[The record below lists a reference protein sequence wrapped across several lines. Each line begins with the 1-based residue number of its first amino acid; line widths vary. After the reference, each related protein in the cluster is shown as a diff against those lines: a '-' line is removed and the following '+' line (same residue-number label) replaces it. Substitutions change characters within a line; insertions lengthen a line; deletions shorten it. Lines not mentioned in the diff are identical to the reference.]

1 MPHSV
6 PPVADAKPVLRLA
19 ALGLFA
25 LLCLATFA
33 GASYVSALRAVDH
46 TLDVL
51 KASDEW
57 MVAFM
62 DTKARARGYA
72 FSEDARFLGGFEA
85 GLDRERAG
93 AKRVGELV
101 QDNPNQQRNVKAA
114 DARARAGMH
123 ASRELV
129 QAIRKGRRDQALA
142 LFATQQS
149 KQDTEAF
156 TRHWREIQVEEG
168 RLLAERRSQARTGAL
183 VAGAGVAA
191 LGVFSFGLLVFA
203 WRLQSARTKLL
214 NQLAREARRRLQ
226 ELSGLATALAN
237 TRSQAEVAEAVL
249 ERGMQIAE
257 ADICTLYRLDETG
270 DALELIADR
279 GLATGLRDRLARI
292 TDESHNS
299 LTLKTLR
306 AGQSIWVEG
315 SEDYA
320 RLFPAL
326 AKANVKGPRAHSFWS
341 VPLIVEGQPAG
352 LLGMGYYRE
361 RKFQPDERSMIETV
375 AQQCAQALLRA
386 ERLEREA
393 EARGWFTTTLRS
405 IGDAVIATD
414 DTGLVRFMNPVAEK
428 LTGHLEDEARGLPL
442 EQVFRIFSERAR
454 QPVESPVTKV
464 LREGRVVGLANHTVL
479 RHKEGRDIPID
490 DSGAPIRNQNGDLLG
505 VVLVFRDVSREKAE
519 LARRDFLGR
528 AGQVLVE
535 SLDSDVTLNAIALL
549 AVPTLADWCAV
560 DVLDAKTGEVRQAA
574 VAHVEPEK
582 LEFARRLRERYP
594 PNPAD
599 QHGVPEVIRTGKAE
613 LYPEIPA
620 ELLEAAA
627 VDAEHLRLIRQ
638 LTLRSAMVVPLK
650 VRGKSFGAL
659 TFIYAESGHLYDA
672 DDLAFAEDFAARA
685 GMALENSLALEEV
698 EAARA
703 LERRLRREA
712 EVASRAKDE
721 FLAMV
726 SHELRTPLN
735 AILGWAQILRS
746 RGPEARIDEGL
757 AVIERNAH
765 AQVKLIEDVLD
776 VSRIIG
782 GKLSLEFEQTDLK
795 QLIESSTESV
805 LPSANSKGLSISVD
819 VEEGCSLIV
828 ADPHRLRQVL
838 MNLLS
843 NAVRFTPAGGRIWV
857 SAHASDSEVR
867 LEVEDNGEGIHR
879 DALPF
884 IFDAFRQ
891 ADSST
896 TRRHGGLG
904 LGLAIV
910 KQIVAAHAGK
920 IEVESKGE
928 GEGSKFVIKL
938 PVSPR
943 VRGVQQPI
951 TLTPPPPP
959 LMAAPRLDRLKLLV
973 VDDEA
978 DARGLLREVLVGLGA
993 EVFSASTARDA
1004 FAKFRQV
1011 APDVLVSDI
1020 SMPEEDGYSLIR
1032 KVRQL
1037 PKGEGGETPAIALT
1051 AYARAVDIER
1061 ALEAGYQVHLTKPV
1075 DPGRLVVLVAELAG
1089 RQGATLGEAEL

>member
-1 MPHSV
+1 
-6 PPVADAKPVLRLA
+6 LA
-19 ALGLFA
+19 ALGLIA

-33 GASYVSALRAVDH
+33 GASYVSALRWVDH

-51 KASDEW
+51 KVSDEW
-57 MVAFM
+57 MVAVL

-72 FSEDARFLGGFEA
+72 FSEDPSFLGTFEA
-85 GLDRERAG
+85 SLGRERA
-93 AKRVGELV
+93 AAQRLGELV
-101 QDNPNQQRNVKAA
+101 QDNPNQLRNVKAA
-114 DARARAGMH
+114 DALALAAMQ
-123 ASRELV
+123 ASQELV
-129 QAIRKGRRDQALA
+129 EAIRRGRRDEALK

-149 KQDTEAF
+149 KQHTRAF
-156 TRHWREIQVEEG
+156 TAHWREIQVEEEL
-168 RLLAERRSQARTGAL
+168 LLAERRSEARSRARI
-183 VAGAGVAA
+183 AGAGVAA
-191 LGVFSFGLLVFA
+191 LGVFSLGLLLFA
-203 WRLQSARTKLL
+203 WRSQSARTKLL
-214 NQLAREARRRLQ
+214 NRLAREARQRLR
-226 ELSGLATALAN
+226 ELSGLATELADA
-237 TRSQAEVAEAVL
+237 RSQAEVARVVI

-257 ADICTLYRLDETG
+257 ADVCTLYRLDETG
-270 DALELIADR
+270 QALELIADR
-279 GLATGLRDRLARI
+279 GLATGLRERLMRI

-299 LTLKTLR
+299 LTLHTLR
-306 AGQSIWVEG
+306 AGKSIWVEG
-315 SEDYA
+315 PEDYA

-326 AKANVKGPRAHSFWS
+326 ATAKVEGPRAHAFWS

-352 LLGMGYYRE
+352 LLGMGFYRE
-361 RKFQPDERSMIETV
+361 RKFPPDERSMIETV

-428 LTGHLEDEARGLPL
+428 LTGQLEDEARGLPL
-442 EQVFRIFSERAR
+442 DQVFRIFSEHTR

-464 LREGRVVGLANHTVL
+464 LREGRVVGLANHTIL
-479 RHKEGRDIPID
+479 RHKDGRDIPID
-490 DSGAPIRNQNGDLLG
+490 DSGAPIRSQDGALLG

-535 SLDSDVTLNAIALL
+535 SLDFEVTLNTIAKL
-549 AVPTLADWCAV
+549 AVPTIADWCAV

-582 LEFARRLRERYP
+582 LEFARSLRERYP
-594 PNPAD
+594 PNPA
-599 QHGVPEVIRTGKAE
+599 QPHGVMEVIRTGKAE
-613 LYPEIPA
+613 LYRQIPA
-620 ELLEAAA
+620 GLLEAAA

-638 LTLRSAMVVPLK
+638 LTLRSGMVVPLK
-650 VRGKSFGAL
+650 VRGKSIGAL
-659 TFIYAESGHLYDA
+659 TFSYAESGHVYDA
-672 DDLAFAEDFAARA
+672 DDLAFAEDFAVRA
-685 GMALENSLALEEV
+685 GMALENSLVLKEV
-698 EAARA
+698 DEARA

-746 RGPEARIDEGL
+746 RGPDARINEGL

-795 QLIESSTESV
+795 QVIESSMENV
-805 LPSANSKGLSISVD
+805 LPSANSKGISISVE
-819 VEEGCSLIV
+819 VEEGCSAIL
-828 ADPHRLRQVL
+828 ADPHRLQQVL

-857 SAHASDSEVR
+857 RAQANDSEVR

-910 KQIVAAHAGK
+910 KQIVTAHGGK
-920 IEVESKGE
+920 VEVESKGE
-928 GEGSKFVIKL
+928 GAGARFIIDLPLSPRIGGVSL
-938 PVSPR
+938 PVPR
-943 VRGVQQPI
+943 
-951 TLTPPPPP
+951 TPPPPP

-978 DARGLLREVLVGLGA
+978 DARNLLREVLVGLGA

-1011 APDVLVSDI
+1011 APDVIVSDI
-1020 SMPEEDGYSLIR
+1020 SMPEEDGYSFIR
-1032 KVRQL
+1032 KVRQFAQGRRGRNAGHRVDCL
-1037 PKGEGGETPAIALT
+1037 RAGRRCRAS
-1051 AYARAVDIER
+1051 ARSRLSGAPHQ
-1061 ALEAGYQVHLTKPV
+1061 AGRSRSTRGVGRRTRRS
-1075 DPGRLVVLVAELAG
+1075 PGRDAH
-1089 RQGATLGEAEL
+1089 RSGAVI